1 MGVKL
6 KQAYEAP
13 NPRDEFRALVHRLW
27 PRGVSK
33 NSPRSDCWLKE
44 IAPST
49 ALRKWLSHDPAKW
62 TEFRDRYFRELDEH
76 SDAVKQLV
84 EYVHHGTVTLVHGAR
99 DQEHPDAVAL
109 KEYLESD
116 RPHSSQRRD

>member
-1 MGVKL
+1 MVIEL
-6 KQAYEAP
+6 KRANESP
-13 NPRDEFRALVHRLW
+13 EPDDGFRVQVHRLW
-27 PRGVSK
+27 PRGVSE
-33 NSPRSDCWLKE
+33 SSGRSDCWLKE

-49 ALRKWLSHDPAKW
+49 ALRKRFSHDPAKW

-84 EYVHHGTVTLVHGAR
+84 EHAHHGTVTLVHGAGA
-99 DQEHPDAVAL
+99 QERPDAVAL

-116 RPHSSQRRD
+116 RPLFSQRTD